1 MQKIN
6 RLDGKI
12 VAKIAAGEVV
22 ERPVSVVKELVE
34 NSIDSNADEI
44 KITIFSSG
52 KKEIRI
58 TDNGQGIQKDDLP
71 LLFERYATSKIIT
84 EEDLYN
90 IATMGFRGEALAS
103 IASISRVSVT
113 SRTKETSVGY
123 QINSEDSKITQV
135 SHPLGTSVIVKDLF
149 YNTPA
154 RKKYL
159 KSDATEFSHIS
170 DLIQRYALS
179 FPNISFFLYK
189 EKQPFLKVPN
199 GIDEI
204 SRISYIYGNLIAKN
218 LCDVSFENEFIKI
231 KGFAGK
237 PTIARESNDYIS
249 IFVNGRYVKSDL
261 INSSIIDSYKSMLF
275 LKRKP
280 IVILKITLD
289 PKRIDVNVHPSKLV
303 VKFDNE
309 QLVYYSVYE
318 AIKKTLKEN
327 NLIESQ
333 EIKKPNYSPFL
344 NKDKSYPSADENR
357 TIRNDELTKS
367 QDKFYTNEK
376 ETKYSLN
383 QSKLTTLKNEKF
395 MKKDFSSLD
404 LKENEII
411 ATKTGSKDENTQ
423 INVLYGKDK
432 LIFRILGQV
441 NKTYIVAQTS
451 KGLALIDQHAACER
465 INFEKIEK
473 EYNSGLI
480 SSQVLLKPFL
490 IFLNQKYKEVLKE
503 KKNYFKK
510 IGFEIEEFGEN
521 EVIIRSIPLIL
532 GKEMDENQTNIL
544 VEELA
549 QNFLDKSIADL
560 IDQRILYTIACKK
573 SIKAGEE
580 LSFVQMNNIL
590 KELFECVNPFTC
602 PHGRPTIIEFD
613 EENLEK
619 LFKRR
624 A

>member
-333 EIKKPNYSPFL
+333 EIKKPNYIPFL